1 MKSALLG
8 PYVLAEGGG
17 LGYRRILRSMQRA
30 ASVGTAAGATQ
41 LAAAESGTARASR
54 IYVQVGPRAP
64 RVPERAAPH
73 THRVRRSPAAAA
85 SPRPPP

>member
-30 ASVGTAAGATQ
+30 ASVALPQGPRSWRRPRAARRAP
-41 LAAAESGTARASR
+41 LAYMYKSG
-54 IYVQVGPRAP
+54 RAP